1 MNEKQKVRIYKDI
14 STAVEIL
21 EDVRS
26 RLVDEL
32 GEDADDIT
40 DYLRNDIQHI
50 YEDME
55 AIANLPTE

>member
-1 MNEKQKVRIYKDI
+1 MKKEQKVSIYKDM
-14 STAVEIL
+14 SVAVEIL
-21 EDVRS
+21 EDART

-32 GEDADDIT
+32 GEDSDDIT